1 MMQHSRLT
9 AVLRYLRNHRVLG
22 LLYAGSVAAVTGTL
36 SKLAVR
42 RIDRSALPVRLSDR
56 LRVLA
61 APYGASIGPCWR
73 VACLTAGL
81 SLCRNGAACR
91 SASDSVPPRMNGP
104 VTSIVTAH
112 FASRACSA
120 LTYWAGC
127 AIPNA
132 IRRRV
137 NRYCCTLFDRSSL

>member
-9 AVLRYLRNHRVLG
+9 AVLPYLRNHGVLG
-22 LLYAGSVAAVTGTL
+22 LRYAGSVAALEHRANSQYGG
-36 SKLAVR
+36 
-42 RIDRSALPVRLSDR
+42 IDRSALPVGCSHR

-61 APYGASIGPCWR
+61 GIGPCWR

-104 VTSIVTAH
+104 ATSIVTAH